1 MMKIDVRGDAL
12 ALLKDFVNGAT
23 GFYAKGV
30 ASALYYAED
39 AFSIRATLLYNA
51 VQKAILED
59 EKK

>member
-1 MMKIDVRGDAL
+1 MLKFDIRGDAL

-30 ASALYYAED
+30 ASSLYYAED
-39 AFSIRATLLYNA
+39 AFFIRATLLYNA

-59 EKK
+59 DKR